1 MFSLLASH
9 PSTRP
14 PPKKKTKKGED
25 PEWVTVQKKSFM
37 AWANSH
43 LKKRGKQ
50 PMTDLE
56 EDMKDGLA
64 LIALL
69 ESLTNKEMGMK

>member
-1 MFSLLASH
+1 
-9 PSTRP
+9 
-14 PPKKKTKKGED
+14 
-25 PEWVTVQKKSFM
+25 M

-43 LKKRGKQ
+43 LKQRGKQ